1 MQRLRTIVAIV
12 MAWLWLPATQHCGLE
27 AAGVLTAQCQHA
39 GAVGCGD
46 CAGDGCNAVESGSY
60 KIGNG
65 TPKVSAPHL
74 AVCVC
79 LVCLNAAVPV
89 LISEAAVFS
98 RSYEERP
105 LEWVPSWQFARRA
118 ALLPGAPSLV

>member
-27 AAGVLTAQCQHA
+27 AAGVLTARCEHL
-39 GAVGCGD
+39 GAVGCGH
-46 CAGDGCNAVESGSY
+46 CAPDGCNAVESGSY

-65 TPKVSAPHL
+65 TPKVLPPQL
-74 AVCVC
+74 AAC
-79 LVCLNAAVPV
+79 VCLNATAPV
-89 LISEAAVFS
+89 LVSEAAVFS